1 MLADGPPRLLVVDDN
16 RLVRELVRDT
26 FVEAGFVA
34 SAAANGREALDMMA
48 VSKPDV
54 VVTDVAMPELDG
66 WGLCEAIKGDP
77 DLRDVPVVFL
87 SALRD
92 VPDRV
97 RGLRLGAHDY
107 ICKPF
112 APEELLV
119 RVKGILERTFSPA
132 VAGASASRSVL
143 SGHTSHLATTDLVQ
157 LLAVNRK
164 SGCLRL
170 KGDDTGRIFFRDGQI
185 VAAMTSRGAMAKKAV
200 FRMLGW
206 TDAEFEFDPN
216 DDPNLVAADIGQSSQ
231 RLLMDALVAI
241 DDLQRLRASLP
252 PDAVRLQLAEGAMQL
267 FAVANELTMTER
279 EVLRAASEQCTMSE
293 MLELGEGTDLDIARA
308 VARLLE
314 KGAIAPAG

>member
-1 MLADGPPRLLVVDDN
+1 
-16 RLVRELVRDT
+16 
-26 FVEAGFVA
+26 
-34 SAAANGREALDMMA
+34 
-48 VSKPDV
+48 
-54 VVTDVAMPELDG
+54 
-66 WGLCEAIKGDP
+66 
-77 DLRDVPVVFL
+77 
-87 SALRD
+87 
-92 VPDRV
+92 
-97 RGLRLGAHDY
+97 
-107 ICKPF
+107 
-112 APEELLV
+112 
-119 RVKGILERTFSPA
+119 
-132 VAGASASRSVL
+132 
-143 SGHTSHLATTDLVQ
+143 
-157 LLAVNRK
+157 
-164 SGCLRL
+164 
-170 KGDDTGRIFFRDGQI
+170 
-185 VAAMTSRGAMAKKAV
+185 GAMAKKAV

>member
-1 MLADGPPRLLVVDDN
+1 
-16 RLVRELVRDT
+16 
-26 FVEAGFVA
+26 
-34 SAAANGREALDMMA
+34 
-48 VSKPDV
+48 
-54 VVTDVAMPELDG
+54 
-66 WGLCEAIKGDP
+66 
-77 DLRDVPVVFL
+77 
-87 SALRD
+87 
-92 VPDRV
+92 
-97 RGLRLGAHDY
+97 
-107 ICKPF
+107 
-112 APEELLV
+112 
-119 RVKGILERTFSPA
+119 
-132 VAGASASRSVL
+132 
-143 SGHTSHLATTDLVQ
+143 
-157 LLAVNRK
+157 
-164 SGCLRL
+164 
-170 KGDDTGRIFFRDGQI
+170 
-185 VAAMTSRGAMAKKAV
+185 MTSRGAMAKKAV